1 MLFFQYEIGLFN
13 KDLHVSIDEVKQFKA
28 YEQELK
34 ARNLDTYRDLHDDRR
49 DLKGQIDTGAEGETV
64 REIEEEAAEEAVSEH
79 GYIDPT
85 NLSNEEIY
93 E

>member
-1 MLFFQYEIGLFN
+1 M
-13 KDLHVSIDEVKQFKA
+13 
-28 YEQELK
+28 
-34 ARNLDTYRDLHDDRR
+34 
-49 DLKGQIDTGAEGETV
+49 

>member
-1 MLFFQYEIGLFN
+1 MLLFQYEIGLFN
-13 KDLHVSIDEVKQFKA
+13 KDLHVSIDEVKHFKA
-28 YEQELK
+28 LEHELE
-34 ARNLDTYRDLHDDRR
+34 ARNLLTYRDLHDDRR
-49 DLKGQIDTGAEGETV
+49 DLSTETETEKETV